1 MSGCSARCSSLRAS
15 LVWNGTVLLPFGVS
29 ATDRIPLH
37 QDGVNYAEAFIAGKP
52 HFIDAQSQE
61 ELADSSW
68 RQFLEKGG
76 HDP

>member
-1 MSGCSARCSSLRAS
+1 MGS
-15 LVWNGTVLLPFGVS
+15 
-29 ATDRIPLH
+29 
-37 QDGVNYAEAFIAGKP
+37 NYVETFIAEKP